1 MTHWMVLI
9 FFGAFTSWALNRSA
23 SRVTNV
29 PWLKL
34 WVVMMMPI
42 FVLVVS
48 VQVFQRQPNILVLGG
63 LFLLSY
69 ISSLS
74 MLRRG
79 RLRGPTQRQNGSSNE
94 GEQSDSA
101 DETTSDTSSDS
112 SAGDAHSTTK
122 SPAEV
127 VARQLKAIG
136 TPTNKA
142 LAELS
147 RDKLRGCFPWTM
159 YYIQDFEYRPQA
171 IICRGN
177 LRAAPEEAY
186 QCINTNLTNL
196 FGQRF
201 LLVLQEGFA
210 GKPFFAIVPN
220 PTAAAR
226 EAADET
232 ETETDTDRERPNLA
246 IALLVASLFS
256 TMSVGALA
264 SGRFTPETLFS
275 PPTNLL
281 AGLPYAL
288 AIVAILGVH
297 ELGHYFAARRHNL
310 NMSLPY
316 FIPVPFF
323 LGTFG
328 AFVRLKEPVPNRKSL
343 FDVSI
348 AGPLAGLAVAFP
360 LLIWGLT
367 QSTVVPFPDPVSEP
381 TSQLFLDAFTF
392 DPSQSILLAI
402 LAKIALGSELA
413 AGTVLQFHPVGFAS
427 WLGLL
432 VISLNLIPIGQLGGG
447 HIVHAMYGHQMGT
460 NIGKVTR
467 VLVVLLAF
475 TLQPWLR
482 AWMLVVLL
490 LTSTDEPALN
500 DVTDLDERR
509 DLLGLFTLTILT
521 VVILPLPPPLQV
533 LMGLA

>member
-1 MTHWMVLI
+1 
-9 FFGAFTSWALNRSA
+9 
-23 SRVTNV
+23 
-29 PWLKL
+29 
-34 WVVMMMPI
+34 MMLPI

-48 VQVFQRQPNILVLGG
+48 VEVFQRQPNILVLGG
-63 LFLLSY
+63 LFLFSY

-79 RLRGPTQRQNGSSNE
+79 RLRVPPHSENSLGDS
-94 GEQSDSA
+94 GEPGSA
-101 DETTSDTSSDS
+101 DTAVESHPDMQSQEALS
-112 SAGDAHSTTK
+112 SAK
-122 SPAEV
+122 NPAEV
-127 VARQLKAIG
+127 VAQQLKSFS

-177 LRAAPEEAY
+177 LRAAPDEAY
-186 QCINTNLTNL
+186 QCISDNLRNL

-201 LLVLQEGFA
+201 LLVLQEGFS

-226 EAADET
+226 EALSDE
-232 ETETDTDRERPNLA
+232 ESDRDRPNLA
-246 IALLVASLFS
+246 IALVVASLFS
-256 TMSVGALA
+256 TMTVGALA
-264 SGRFTPETLFS
+264 SGRITPETLFS

-288 AIVAILGVH
+288 AIVLILGAH
-297 ELGHYFAARRHNL
+297 ELGHYIAARRHNL
-310 NMSLPY
+310 KISLPY

-328 AFVRLKEPVPNRKSL
+328 AFVRLKEPVPDRKSL

-348 AGPLAGLAVAFP
+348 AGPLAGLIVAFP
-360 LLIWGLT
+360 LLIWGLM
-367 QSTVVPFPDPVSEP
+367 QSSVLPFPEPVSEP
-381 TSQLFLDAFTF
+381 TSQLFLDSFTF

-402 LAKIALGSELA
+402 LAKIALGSELSA
-413 AGTVLQFHPVGFAS
+413 NTVLQFHPIGFAG

-500 DVTDLDERR
+500 DVTDLDEGR

-521 VVILPLPPPLQV
+521 IVILPLPPPLQA
-533 LMGLA
+533 LIGLA

>member
-1 MTHWMVLI
+1 M
-9 FFGAFTSWALNRSA
+9 
-23 SRVTNV
+23 TNV

-63 LFLLSY
+63 LFLFSY

-79 RLRGPTQRQNGSSNE
+79 RLRVPAQRDKSSDGSDRDGSAE
-94 GEQSDSA
+94 GEVTDS
-101 DETTSDTSSDS
+101 TGNSSDRDAS
-112 SAGDAHSTTK
+112 SAATT
-122 SPAEV
+122 PAEV
-127 VARQLKAIG
+127 VARQLKSIG

-177 LRAAPEEAY
+177 LRAAPDEAY
-186 QCINTNLTNL
+186 QCISDNLRDL

-201 LLVLQEGFA
+201 LLVLQEGFS

-220 PTAAAR
+220 PTAAAQ
-226 EAADET
+226 EALEGD
-232 ETETDTDRERPNLA
+232 TDTEVDNDRERPNLA
-246 IALLVASLFS
+246 LALLVASLFS
-256 TMSVGALA
+256 AMSVGALA
-264 SGRFTPETLFS
+264 SGDITPETLFS

-281 AGLPYAL
+281 VGLPYAL
-288 AIVAILGVH
+288 ALVLILGAH
-297 ELGHYFAARRHNL
+297 ELGHYVAARRHNL

-328 AFVRLKEPVPNRKSL
+328 AFVRLKEPVPDRKSL

-360 LLIWGLT
+360 LLIVGLM

-381 TSQLFLDAFTF
+381 TSQLFLESFTF

-402 LAKIALGSELA
+402 LAKLALGSELSA
-413 AGTVLQFHPVGFAS
+413 DTVLQFHPIGFAS

-509 DLLGLFTLTILT
+509 DLLGLFTLTVLT
-521 VVILPLPPPLQV
+521 VVILPLPPPLQI

>member
-1 MTHWMVLI
+1 M
-9 FFGAFTSWALNRSA
+9 
-23 SRVTNV
+23 TNV

-63 LFLLSY
+63 LFLFSY

-79 RLRGPTQRQNGSSNE
+79 RLRAPIHKDKSGDAGDQNGAAEVAVDESSGGNSSSRE
-94 GEQSDSA
+94 
-101 DETTSDTSSDS
+101 TSS
-112 SAGDAHSTTK
+112 AATT
-122 SPAEV
+122 PAEV
-127 VARQLKAIG
+127 VARQLKSIG

-177 LRAAPEEAY
+177 LRAAPDEAY
-186 QCINTNLTNL
+186 QCISNNLRDL

-201 LLVLQEGFA
+201 LLVLQEGFS

-220 PTAAAR
+220 PTASVQ
-226 EAADET
+226 DISDGG
-232 ETETDTDRERPNLA
+232 TDTDRERPSLA
-246 IALLVASLFS
+246 IALLVASVLS

-264 SGRFTPETLFS
+264 SGRITPETLFS

-281 AGLPYAL
+281 SGLPYAL
-288 AIVAILGVH
+288 SIVLILGMH
-297 ELGHYFAARRHNL
+297 ELGHYVAARRHNL

-328 AFVRLKEPVPNRKSL
+328 AFVRLKEPVPDRKSL

-348 AGPLAGLAVAFP
+348 AGPLAGLVVAFP
-360 LLIWGLT
+360 LLLWGLM

-381 TSQLFLDAFTF
+381 TSQLFLESFMF

-402 LAKIALGSELA
+402 LAKLALGSELTA
-413 AGTVLQFHPVGFAS
+413 ETVLQFHPIGFAS

-482 AWMLVVLL
+482 AWMLVVFLL
-490 LTSTDEPALN
+490 NSTDEPALN

-509 DLLGLFTLTILT
+509 DLL
-521 VVILPLPPPLQV
+521 
-533 LMGLA
+533 

>member
-1 MTHWMVLI
+1 MVLI
-9 FFGAFTSWALNRSA
+9 FLGAFTSWTLSRSA
-23 SRVTNV
+23 ARFTNV

-42 FVLVVS
+42 SVWVVA
-48 VQVFQRQPNILVLGG
+48 VQIFQRQPNILVLGG
-63 LFLLSY
+63 LFLVSY
-69 ISSLS
+69 VSSLS

-79 RLRGPTQRQNGSSNE
+79 RLRIPRSSEHTGRHEQADSTAENNTAENATESFTELQTQ
-94 GEQSDSA
+94 D
-101 DETTSDTSSDS
+101 TTSPSKTPS
-112 SAGDAHSTTK
+112 
-122 SPAEV
+122 EV
-127 VARQLKAIG
+127 VARQLKSLGA
-136 TPTNKA
+136 PTNKA

-186 QCINTNLTNL
+186 QCISSNLREL
-196 FGQRF
+196 FGHRF

-220 PTAAAR
+220 PTAAVRDASQ
-226 EAADET
+226 ET
-232 ETETDTDRERPNLA
+232 ERDRERPNLA
-246 IALLVASLFS
+246 LALLVASLFS
-256 TMSVGALA
+256 TMLVGALA
-264 SGRFTPETLFS
+264 SGRITLEMIFS
-275 PPTNLL
+275 SPTNLLNLL

-288 AIVAILGVH
+288 VIVAILGAH

-328 AFVRLKEPVPNRKSL
+328 AFVRLKEPVPDRKSL

-348 AGPLAGLAVAFP
+348 AGPLAGLAVALP

-367 QSTVVPFPDPVSEP
+367 QSTVIPFPEP
-381 TSQLFLDAFTF
+381 LPETTSQLFLDSFTF
-392 DPSQSILLAI
+392 DPSRSILLAI
-402 LAKIALGSELA
+402 LAKLSLGSTLSA
-413 AGTVLQFHPVGFAS
+413 DTILKFHPVGFAS

-447 HIVHAMYGHQMGT
+447 HIVHAVYGHQMGT

-467 VLVVLLAF
+467 LLVVLLAF

-490 LTSTDEPALN
+490 LSSTDEPALN
-500 DVTDLDERR
+500 DVTDLNEGR
-509 DLLGLFTLTILT
+509 DLLGLFTLTVLT
-521 VVILPLPPPLQV
+521 IVILPVPPPLQV